1 MPISIDQQ
9 SDLILIGVSAPVTS
23 NDFVSYTQKF
33 SSIISNNTN
42 LYILI
47 DLTLLNDVPFQ
58 FIINQSQFMKKIHH
72 QIKKSIIASTV
83 VISNSKILNLLEV
96 LFTFRKPVSPN
107 LITRNHVD
115 AIAFLTKYK
124 NNISSSSSSDDSY
137 GSSEDM
143 P

>member
-9 SDLILIGVSAPVTS
+9 SDLILIGVSAAVTS